1 MISCLLVFMQQFET
15 HKQCIRHY
23 NIMRAKNEKALTI
36 KSQMRYVKY
45 FYGFLCLKLA
55 EGRPLRKYENFFELA
70 LKKHNWL
77 SFNRI
82 FEDMRSESIDMY
94 SVCFGPFPYM
104 YDNFEIK
111 ISALQKYNKL
121 EKIAVCDQ
129 ENMKDFMEWI
139 KIGTEEKE

>member
-1 MISCLLVFMQQFET
+1 
-15 HKQCIRHY
+15 
-23 NIMRAKNEKALTI
+23 
-36 KSQMRYVKY
+36 MRYVKY
-45 FYGFLCLKLA
+45 FYGFLSLKLA
-55 EGRPLRKYENFFELA
+55 EGRPLNKQKHENFFELA

-121 EKIAVCDQ
+121 EKIAVCD
-129 ENMKDFMEWI
+129 
-139 KIGTEEKE
+139 